1 MLVWLAEHLVKYYS
15 GFNVFSYL
23 TFRAIV
29 SLLTAL
35 FISLWMGPRMIAH
48 LQKLSF
54 GQVVRN
60 DGPESHF
67 SKRGT
72 PTMGGIMIL
81 TAIVISV
88 LLWAYPSNPYVWCVL
103 VVLVGYGVIG
113 FVDDYRKVVRKDTKG
128 LIARWKYFW
137 MSVIALGVAFAL
149 YLAGKDTP
157 ATQLVVPFFKDVM
170 PQLGL
175 FYILLAYFVIVGT
188 GNAVNLTDGLDGLAI
203 MPTVF
208 VAGGFAL
215 VAWATGNM
223 NFASYLHIPYLRHAG
238 ELVIV
243 CTAIVGAG
251 LGFLWFNTYP
261 AQVFMGDVGSLA
273 LGGALG
279 IIAVLLR
286 QEFLLVIMGGV
297 FVVETL
303 SVILQVGS
311 FKLRGQRIFRMAP
324 IHHHYELKGWPEPR
338 VIVRFWIISL
348 MLVLI
353 GLANAEGTLIMADY
367 QGKNVVIIG
376 LGLTGLS
383 CVDFFLARG
392 VTPRVMDT
400 RMTPPGLDKLPEAV
414 ERHTGSLNDEWL
426 MAADLI
432 VASPGIALAH
442 PSLSAAADA
451 GIEIVGDIELFCREA
466 QAPIVAITGSNGK
479 STVTTLV
486 GEMAKAAGV
495 NVGVGG
501 NIGLPALM
509 LLDAECELY
518 VLELSSFQLET
529 TSSLQAVAATILNVT
544 EDHMDRYPFGLQ
556 QYRAAKLRI
565 YENAKVCVVNADD
578 ALTMPIRGADERC
591 VSFGVNMGDYHLNH
605 QQGETWLRVKGEKVL
620 NVKEMKLSGQHNYTN
635 ALAALALADAAGLPR
650 ASSLKAL
657 TTFTGLPHR
666 FEVVLEHNGVR
677 WINDSKATN
686 VGSTE
691 AALNGLQVDGTLHLL
706 LGGDGKSADFSPLAR
721 YLNGDNVRL
730 YCFGRDGA
738 QLAALRPEVAE
749 QTETMEQAMRLL
761 ALRVQPGDMVLL
773 SPACASLDQFKNFEQ
788 RGNEFARLAKE
799 LG

>member
-324 IHHHYELKGWPEPR
+324 IHHHYELKGWPETAR
-338 VIVRFWIISL
+338 HCAFLDYFADAGSDWS
-348 MLVLI
+348 
-353 GLANAEGTLIMADY
+353 GNAEGTLIMADY

-509 LLDAECELY
+509 LLDDECELY

-691 AALNGLQVDGTLHLL
+691 AALNGLHVDGTLHLL

-761 ALRVQPGDMVLL
+761 APRVQPGDMVLL
-773 SPACASLDQFKNFEQ
+773 SPACASLDQFKK
-788 RGNEFARLAKE
+788 L
-799 LG
+799 